1 MQIGAQIKRH
11 RAELAL
17 SQDGLAAKVYVSRQ
31 TISSWET
38 GKTYPD
44 VQSLLLLSEI
54 FGVTVD
60 DLVKGDLDTMS
71 KTIDSDVALM
81 NRLGLVMMGFLL
93 LMIAC
98 LVWLTVQMTVWDWGF
113 AQTAPTI
120 LLALTMWGV
129 AMFAA
134 VWAERI
140 KRNRDLV
147 TYHEVLAF
155 FRGEPVDRDTE
166 RGRRAHD
173 PALDED
179 RPHHRAHAARR
190 RRRRVRGLRRSGA
203 RESPAGIAPH
213 AAGCVPD
220 RRRPRATRRATA
232 G

>member
-1 MQIGAQIKRH
+1 MDTMQIGAQIKRH

-166 RGRRAHD
+166 RGRRARMI
-173 PALDED
+173 PRWMKIVRTIGLTLLAAAVGAFVGYGGAALAN
-179 RPHHRAHAARR
+179 HLL
-190 RRRRVRGLRRSGA
+190 G
-203 RESPAGIAPH
+203 
-213 AAGCVPD
+213 
-220 RRRPRATRRATA
+220 
-232 G
+232 

>member
-11 RAELAL
+11 RTELAL

-98 LVWLTVQMTVWDWGF
+98 LVWLTVQMTVWDWSF

-166 RGRRAHD
+166 RGRRERMI
-173 PALDED
+173 PRWMKIVRTIGLTLL
-179 RPHHRAHAARR
+179 AAA
-190 RRRRVRGLRRSGA
+190 VGA
-203 RESPAGIAPH
+203 FVGYGGAVLADHLLG
-213 AAGCVPD
+213 
-220 RRRPRATRRATA
+220 
-232 G
+232 

>member
-11 RAELAL
+11 RTELAL

-120 LLALTMWGV
+120 LLALTMW
-129 AMFAA
+129 AS
-134 VWAERI
+134 
-140 KRNRDLV
+140 
-147 TYHEVLAF
+147 
-155 FRGEPVDRDTE
+155 PCSPPS
-166 RGRRAHD
+166 GRSASNGT
-173 PALDED
+173 AT
-179 RPHHRAHAARR
+179 
-190 RRRRVRGLRRSGA
+190 S
-203 RESPAGIAPH
+203 SPTMRCSPSSAGSPWT
-213 AAGCVPD
+213 
-220 RRRPRATRRATA
+220 ATRSAVGA
-232 G
+232 SA

>member
-93 LMIAC
+93 LMIAS

-166 RGRRAHD
+166 RGRRERMIPRWMKIVRTIGLTLLAAAVGAFVGYGGA
-173 PALDED
+173 ALAN
-179 RPHHRAHAARR
+179 HLL
-190 RRRRVRGLRRSGA
+190 G
-203 RESPAGIAPH
+203 
-213 AAGCVPD
+213 
-220 RRRPRATRRATA
+220 
-232 G
+232 

>member
-1 MQIGAQIKRH
+1 MNTMQIGAQIKRH

-93 LMIAC
+93 LMIAR
-98 LVWLTVQMTVWDWGF
+98 LVWLTMQMTVWDWGF

-166 RGRRAHD
+166 RGRRERMIPRWMKIVRTIGLTLLAAAVGAFVGYGGA
-173 PALDED
+173 ALAD
-179 RPHHRAHAARR
+179 HLL
-190 RRRRVRGLRRSGA
+190 G
-203 RESPAGIAPH
+203 
-213 AAGCVPD
+213 
-220 RRRPRATRRATA
+220 
-232 G
+232 

>member
-1 MQIGAQIKRH
+1 M
-11 RAELAL
+11 
-17 SQDGLAAKVYVSRQ
+17 
-31 TISSWET
+31 
-38 GKTYPD
+38 
-44 VQSLLLLSEI
+44 QSLLLLSEI

-166 RGRRAHD
+166 RGRRERMI
-173 PALDED
+173 PRWMKIVRTIGLTLL
-179 RPHHRAHAARR
+179 AAA
-190 RRRRVRGLRRSGA
+190 VGA
-203 RESPAGIAPH
+203 FVGYGGAVLADHLLG
-213 AAGCVPD
+213 
-220 RRRPRATRRATA
+220 
-232 G
+232 

>member
-71 KTIDSDVALM
+71 KTIDSDVTLM
-81 NRLGLVMMGFLL
+81 NRLGLVMIGFLL
-93 LMIAC
+93 LMIAS

-166 RGRRAHD
+166 RGRRERMIPRWMKIVRTIGLTLLAAAVGAFVGYGGA
-173 PALDED
+173 ALAN
-179 RPHHRAHAARR
+179 HLL
-190 RRRRVRGLRRSGA
+190 G
-203 RESPAGIAPH
+203 
-213 AAGCVPD
+213 
-220 RRRPRATRRATA
+220 
-232 G
+232 

>member
-60 DLVKGDLDTMS
+60 DLVKGDLDTMN
-71 KTIDSDVALM
+71 KAIDSDVALM

-98 LVWLTVQMTVWDWGF
+98 LVCLTVQMTVWDWGF

-166 RGRRAHD
+166 RGRRERMIPRWMKIVRTVGLTLLAAAIGAFFGYGGA
-173 PALDED
+173 ALAD
-179 RPHHRAHAARR
+179 HLM
-190 RRRRVRGLRRSGA
+190 G
-203 RESPAGIAPH
+203 
-213 AAGCVPD
+213 
-220 RRRPRATRRATA
+220 
-232 G
+232 

>member
-81 NRLGLVMMGFLL
+81 NRLGLVMIGFLL
-93 LMIAC
+93 LMIAS

-166 RGRRAHD
+166 RGRRERMIPRWMKIVRTIGLTLLAAAVGAFVGYGGA
-173 PALDED
+173 ALAN
-179 RPHHRAHAARR
+179 HLL
-190 RRRRVRGLRRSGA
+190 G
-203 RESPAGIAPH
+203 
-213 AAGCVPD
+213 
-220 RRRPRATRRATA
+220 
-232 G
+232 